1 MNKLSNLNQATEE
14 RNKLL
19 IDNSLTEEKI
29 QEARSEIT
37 QVSPEESEKLGKE
50 LFELLRKKKFNEASD
65 LEKVVDLI
73 KRGANVNYKDNEKE
87 TSKGNYPLYFCC
99 RRGNINT
106 FLSLIRAGADINI
119 TNNYGTT
126 PCMVCAR
133 HNQAQL
139 LNILIALDVD
149 INAKCV
155 DGDNAIISAKRN
167 NSVECF
173 ELLRN
178 AQAYLNVQNFKGE
191 SIFNLEHKAKDITIS
206 TEGLILEPK
215 YLEQSPKNVDEFDV
229 QSLILEA
236 SEKLE
241 VYEMYLF
248 DAKKEGKKEQ
258 TKVLTKNQ
266 TN

>member
-50 LFELLRKKKFNEASD
+50 LFELLRKKKFNEESD

-126 PCMVCAR
+126 PCMVSAR

-139 LNILIALDVD
+139 LRILIALDVD

-173 ELLRN
+173 ELLKN

-215 YLEQSPKNVDEFDV
+215 YLEQATNQVDEFDV
-229 QSLILEA
+229 QSLICEA

-248 DAKKEGKKEQ
+248 DTKKELNKEQ
-258 TKVLTKNQ
+258 AKVLTKNQ